1 MNCGS
6 VGGASRNQ
14 NDATDSRER
23 CGTTSAHEA
32 RHLLPGPLNDLSSSS
47 DVGAQLAGLIVKSA
61 YDQKEGAREARQIS
75 ERAQREA
82 EDKQLAAMKEEA
94 TSNLIGGLMEAG
106 TQIAGGA
113 MAVAGAGCGDKA
125 METSLAGSAEMVKG
139 MGKFDSVMAKHDAD
153 MAKQSATREEQTAS
167 REKRAVDDARDIDKD
182 AKEML
187 NRALGY
193 YKEYLTAKADTQRAT
208 LLKV

>member
-1 MNCGS
+1 MSCGP
-6 VGGASRNQ
+6 VGGASSTQ
-14 NDATDSRER
+14 NVP
-23 CGTTSAHEA
+23 CQGTVDKSEVPAHEG
-32 RHLLPGPLNDLSSSS
+32 HDLLPGPLNDLASSS

-61 YDQKEGAREARQIS
+61 YDQKEGAREARKIS

-82 EDKQLAAMKEEA
+82 EDKQLDAMKKEA
-94 TSNLIGGLMEAG
+94 DSRLVAGIMEGG

-113 MAVAGAGCGDKA
+113 MGVGGAAAGGSTQAALKGGAA
-125 METSLAGSAEMVKG
+125 MLEG
-139 MGKFDSVMAKHDAD
+139 MGKVDSAFATHDAN
-153 MAKQSATREEQTAS
+153 MSKEAATAQEQIAA

-208 LLKV
+208 LLKA